1 MDCCGGGKNG
11 EKRCDGEKYGE
22 NCCDGGKNGET
33 CCGGGTYGENC
44 GDGDTVSIER
54 TIVIEGWTKLSY
66 YREIWRDLFL
76 AMDDRRE
83 DHGQVSSR
91 SVDKE
96 MHGK

>member
-1 MDCCGGGKNG
+1 MLQ
-11 EKRCDGEKYGE
+11 
-22 NCCDGGKNGET
+22 
-33 CCGGGTYGENC
+33 
-44 GDGDTVSIER
+44 GDMER
-54 TIVIEGWTKLSY
+54 SVVV
-66 YREIWRDLFL
+66 